1 MLSTIYLKNMAQHN
15 ISETNRGSLSVTI
28 HVSQRSKLGQEKNTN
43 KITPRT
49 GSDFSMSESRLPLET
64 WAHQTY
70 ANYHHID
77 QVSSLVRGGFMVS

>member
-1 MLSTIYLKNMAQHN
+1 MAQHN
-15 ISETNRGSLSVTI
+15 IPAATRCSGSVTI
-28 HVSQRSKLGQEKNTN
+28 HVSQKFKLGQENNTN

-64 WAHQTY
+64 LAHQTY